1 MPVYACVYARIQAI
15 YLLLTLYTA
24 IGGINV
30 KNPSYNIFI
39 NNLLQLD
46 ITFYSCPWANYLK
59 YLEIII
65 ISTHT

>member
-1 MPVYACVYARIQAI
+1 VCTHAYKLAI
-15 YLLLTLYTA
+15 INA
-24 IGGINV
+24 IDGINV

-39 NNLLQLD
+39 NDLLQLD